1 MTTSVL
7 DGIFIGGAGGA
18 IAGISVYTIQYIHTR
33 FSDIRDGNKIYAWLL
48 ENTVPESFR
57 STKAIASYNNLTMD
71 RVRYLCSNH
80 PKIKL
85 STGELDD
92 LWSLTEREPLKV
104 GFFDVD
110 W

>member
-1 MTTSVL
+1 MATSVI
-7 DGIFIGGAGGA
+7 DGIIIGGAGGA

-33 FSDIRDGNKIYAWLL
+33 YSDIKDSNKVHKWLL
-48 ENTVPESFR
+48 DNTESESFR
-57 STKAIASYNNLTMD
+57 STKAIASHNNLTMD
-71 RVRYLCSNH
+71 RARYLCSNH
-80 PKIKL
+80 PEIKL

-92 LWSLTEREPLKV
+92 LWSLTEREPKKV